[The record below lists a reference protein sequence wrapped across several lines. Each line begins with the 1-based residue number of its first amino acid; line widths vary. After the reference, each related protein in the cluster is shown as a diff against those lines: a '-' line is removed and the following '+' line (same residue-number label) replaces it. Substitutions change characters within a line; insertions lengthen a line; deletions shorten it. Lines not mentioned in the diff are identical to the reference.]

1 MNIYSSKLK
10 RIDLIKLSKIKADKK
25 IIINVFRNHSFEPI
39 GSILNAYLSHY
50 NLNAEINYS
59 SYDNSIPIN
68 DSYADLNILFID
80 TNNYND
86 NIDYFIEEKIKEIN
100 NIYNIPLLVLLLGNT
115 SLTKYSLEEIL
126 KDYMDINELIDIKNF
141 EITASRLSN
150 NACIN
155 IAKLLGL
162 KIIPSYYV
170 NKIKAIIVDLDNT
183 LYDGILSED
192 GIENLTIDN
201 YHKEIYALLKSY
213 HEIGIPICISSKND
227 MEDVINFFSNRH
239 DFPLK
244 ETNFTLIKAN
254 WNHKKE
260 SITEIKNFINIG
272 YENILFVDDNIAEI
286 ENVKELNLNIIH
298 ATSSQDT
305 YFTLKYY
312 PGLFVNNTLYEDTI
326 RIKDLKANEQRKQL
340 EKLDDKTYFS
350 NLNISLYFE
359 INNPSNL
366 ERAFQLFNKT
376 NQFIS
381 NFTRYSL
388 EEYKNF
394 INNNSKLITIKMHDK
409 LSESGIIS
417 AIICHKESNNL
428 FIDDFCISCRALGR
442 KIEKIILFKS
452 IEIVKIILNTNNTI
466 LYYKIGTRNQ
476 PFLDF
481 IDSIECIK
489 ENGKIIIKDYNLMYE
504 GLNIES
510 KIY

>member
-244 ETNFTLIKAN
+244 ETNFT
-254 WNHKKE
+254 
-260 SITEIKNFINIG
+260 
-272 YENILFVDDNIAEI
+272 
-286 ENVKELNLNIIH
+286 
-298 ATSSQDT
+298 
-305 YFTLKYY
+305 
-312 PGLFVNNTLYEDTI
+312 
-326 RIKDLKANEQRKQL
+326 
-340 EKLDDKTYFS
+340 
-350 NLNISLYFE
+350 
-359 INNPSNL
+359 
-366 ERAFQLFNKT
+366 
-376 NQFIS
+376 
-381 NFTRYSL
+381 
-388 EEYKNF
+388 
-394 INNNSKLITIKMHDK
+394 
-409 LSESGIIS
+409 
-417 AIICHKESNNL
+417 
-428 FIDDFCISCRALGR
+428 
-442 KIEKIILFKS
+442 
-452 IEIVKIILNTNNTI
+452 
-466 LYYKIGTRNQ
+466 
-476 PFLDF
+476 
-481 IDSIECIK
+481 
-489 ENGKIIIKDYNLMYE
+489 
-504 GLNIES
+504 
-510 KIY
+510 